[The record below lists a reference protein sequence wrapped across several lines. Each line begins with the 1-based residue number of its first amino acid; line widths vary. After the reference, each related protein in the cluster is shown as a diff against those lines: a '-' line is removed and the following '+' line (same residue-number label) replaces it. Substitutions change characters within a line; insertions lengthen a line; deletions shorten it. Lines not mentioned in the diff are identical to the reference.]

1 MLDYL
6 LRLFAKGEFL
16 DMQFLEQRDFVP
28 KVIRK
33 LTCKL
38 KLYLYQNSLHSY
50 LEHMRIFL
58 HWSISPYP
66 QMAQLRILN
75 TAAKA

>member
-16 DMQFLEQRDFVP
+16 DMQFLEQREFVP

-38 KLYLYQNSLHSY
+38 KLYTRTVYTP
-50 LEHMRIFL
+50 I
-58 HWSISPYP
+58 
-66 QMAQLRILN
+66 
-75 TAAKA
+75 